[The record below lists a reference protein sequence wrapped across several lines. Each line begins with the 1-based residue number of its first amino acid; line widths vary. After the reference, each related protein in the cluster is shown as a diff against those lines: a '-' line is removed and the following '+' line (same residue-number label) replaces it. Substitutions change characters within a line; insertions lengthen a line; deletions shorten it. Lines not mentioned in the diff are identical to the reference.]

1 MTATAPAAPGTLP
14 RFRLRRRGYKLAVT
28 THVLASVGWFGIA
41 VVVAFCGV
49 AAAASD
55 AARAHALYRAM
66 ELMPWLSVPAG
77 ILAVVTGTV
86 LGLGTTYGLIRHWWV
101 VAKIVIAVAVIV
113 TDALL
118 VIKAAHD
125 AAVTGEPATPLY
137 GSTIAHVV
145 VLALATVLAV
155 FKPRGRTPW

>member
-1 MTATAPAAPGTLP
+1 
-14 RFRLRRRGYKLAVT
+14 
-28 THVLASVGWFGIA
+28 
-41 VVVAFCGV
+41 
-49 AAAASD
+49 
-55 AARAHALYRAM
+55 M